1 MHELFYSNC
10 PVPNAFLV
18 AIHRFEDELAD
29 RGVRLSVLPSQN
41 SATHFSGDLEGY
53 FRFGGEIPPMITQ
66 GLRAPNTTRLLG
78 LTRLRGM
85 QGYFCRADDD
95 RIRSAA
101 DLKGKKVGLAYNA
114 IALYKGYDR
123 AEYLAMGPWEQ
134 TMIALGTWEARGLD
148 HSLARGGL
156 TINDIEIVETKNPWS
171 ISLEEAE
178 AAPSHC
184 PKDLFRNTDQPD
196 SNPQVA
202 ALLGGEIDVMFSF
215 LPYAGELSARTDV
228 RLVEDLCPAPEDD
241 WISTFTVSTPL
252 VERHPEA
259 VQAVV
264 DVTLMA
270 AEWAKSHPED
280 VVAIHA
286 ENLAVR
292 PESIRLG
299 YGADVHETLVPE
311 LSPSAIATLNQ
322 TQDYLLKHKLLDERI
337 GIAAWSEPRFLES
350 ALAAAA

>member
-1 MHELFYSNC
+1 
-10 PVPNAFLV
+10 
-18 AIHRFEDELAD
+18 
-29 RGVRLSVLPSQN
+29 
-41 SATHFSGDLEGY
+41 
-53 FRFGGEIPPMITQ
+53 
-66 GLRAPNTTRLLG
+66 
-78 LTRLRGM
+78 
-85 QGYFCRADDD
+85 
-95 RIRSAA
+95 
-101 DLKGKKVGLAYNA
+101 
-114 IALYKGYDR
+114 
-123 AEYLAMGPWEQ
+123 
-134 TMIALGTWEARGLD
+134 
-148 HSLARGGL
+148 
-156 TINDIEIVETKNPWS
+156 
-171 ISLEEAE
+171 
-178 AAPSHC
+178 
-184 PKDLFRNTDQPD
+184 
-196 SNPQVA
+196 
-202 ALLGGEIDVMFSF
+202 GGEIDGMFSF

-270 AEWAKSHPED
+270 AEWAKSHAED

-311 LSPSAIATLNQ
+311 LSPSAVATLNQ

-337 GIAAWSEPRFLES
+337 DIAAWSEPRFLES